1 MGFLDS
7 LHRANI
13 VNDPASQFD
22 RTNIGS
28 GILQARAAITQALAQ
43 DNPFLDSQEFPA
55 IALWVSEPS
64 LVTSMNDASS
74 PVLAPAEGTLERF
87 FTYTPTMQIKIYFR
101 VPILHSNIPLP
112 SKFSSEAKNSLSK
125 LNPEDRDALLI
136 SCHPFLYADFE
147 EFSGI
152 NAGDQIEI
160 RFDDKSYSSAKIIKS
175 EKKGPNNIGSDNNL
189 AAGFAGISNFVS
201 SIIDLFDDEAEV
213 AILGHTFDP
222 STPDEVYELSVSYDE
237 DNTIPGKD
245 QHSRKGMNNAH
256 TEMIPYIKAFIYKVW
271 VDLKVEIQINSVYRT
286 PEEQKRLLDK
296 YNDITYPAYQ
306 ENLKAWEANTSAEKG
321 PEPKKPAGKPGSRSW
336 HLVGGALD
344 FNPKKDGK
352 VFLKK
357 KHDIGE
363 WRESGIP
370 QIGES
375 LGLQWG
381 GDFSGNY
388 DPIHFDLGKIH
399 TVKQMQ
405 ALLKEAEKTSAP
417 PNRAEFV

>member
-13 VNDPASQFD
+13 VNDPAAQFD

-28 GILQARAAITQALAQ
+28 GILQARAAITQALTQ
-43 DNPFLDSQEFPA
+43 DNPFLDSREFPA
-55 IALWVSEPS
+55 IALWVSGPT
-64 LVTSMNDASS
+64 LITSMNDI
-74 PVLAPAEGTLERF
+74 PTPILAGPTLDQTPI
-87 FTYTPTMQIKIYFR
+87 FTYTPAMKIKIYFR
-101 VPILHSNIPLP
+101 VPILHSNLPLP
-112 SKFSSEAKNSLSK
+112 SKFSSDSKSSLSK
-125 LNPEDRDALLI
+125 LKPEDRDALLI

-160 RFDDKSYSSAKIIKS
+160 RFDDKSYSSAKIIKT
-175 EKKGPNNIGSDNNL
+175 ERKGPNNIGSNSVL
-189 AAGFAGISNFVS
+189 TVVPNFIS
-201 SIIDLFDDEAEV
+201 SIVNLFDDEAEV
-213 AILGHTFDP
+213 AVLGHTFDP
-222 STPDEVYELSVSYDE
+222 STPEEVYELSVSYDE

-245 QHSRKGMNNAH
+245 QHSRKGINNAH
-256 TEMIPYIKAFIYKVW
+256 TEMIPYIKAFIYKSW
-271 VDLKVEIQINSVYRT
+271 RDLEVEIQINSVYRN
-286 PEEQKRLLDK
+286 PEEQKRLLNK

-306 ENLKAWEANTSAEKG
+306 ENLKAWEANTAADKG
-321 PEPKKPAGKPGSRSW
+321 PEPKVPPGKPGWRSW

-357 KHDIGE
+357 KHDISE

-381 GDFSGNY
+381 GNFPGNY
-388 DPIHFDLGKIH
+388 DPIHFDLGKKY
-399 TVKQMQ
+399 TVTQMQ
-405 ALLKEAEKTSAP
+405 ALLKEAEKTGAP
-417 PNRAEFV
+417 PNRTPFA